1 MTHATPVSRRTLLVA
16 GLSLGTAATPAAAAP
31 RTARDNQPAN
41 AFGIE
46 PNATRDQSRAL
57 QAAIDQTS
65 ARGAVLQLAPGHYQ
79 VGDIVLRANTRI
91 VGVPGA
97 TVLRYNGLG
106 TFFTAASAKPV
117 QLTGLV
123 FDGQSMPLNPAW
135 SNGLLALDA
144 VTDLVIDDCI
154 VKGSSANG
162 IVLKRSAGRV
172 MRTRVSNVT
181 AAGLFS
187 LDADISQGSIEFA
200 HNHVHDCADNGILVW
215 RSSKGEDGT
224 RLIANHVERIAN
236 RSGGTGEYGNGINV
250 FRAGSV
256 QAASNRITDCSYSA
270 IRGNA
275 ASNISMT
282 ANAIAR
288 IGEVALYAEFGFEGA
303 LIANNIIDG
312 AATGISVTNFNDGGR
327 LAVIQGNL
335 VRNLYRREHE
345 PADKRGEGIT
355 VEADAVVSNNVI
367 ENAPTAGIAV
377 GWGRYMR
384 DVNVNGNVIRQSR
397 IGIVVSGDAQAG
409 ACLITANLISGAA
422 DGAVRAMDHARAI
435 GGDLTAAKTP
445 QLAHVTVSGNVV
457 R

>member
-1 MTHATPVSRRTLLVA
+1 MPVTRRTLLVV
-16 GLSLGTAATPAAAAP
+16 GLSLGAVAPPAAATP
-31 RTARDNQPAN
+31 RNGRDNQPAN
-41 AFGIE
+41 AFGLE

-65 ARGAVLQLAPGHYQ
+65 ARGAVLQLAPGHYL
-79 VGDIVLRANTRI
+79 VGDIVLRAKTRI
-91 VGVPGA
+91 AGVPGG

-106 TFFTAASAKPV
+106 TFFTASSATLV

-123 FDGQSMPLNPAW
+123 FDGQSRQLNPGR
-135 SNGLLALDA
+135 STGLLALDA
-144 VTDLVIDDCI
+144 VTDLVVDDCI
-154 VKGSSANG
+154 IKGSSANG

-172 MRTRVSNVT
+172 MRTRVSHAT

-187 LDADISQGSIEFA
+187 LDADISRGSIELA

-224 RLIANHVERIAN
+224 RLIANHVERIGN
-236 RSGGTGEYGNGINV
+236 RSGGTGEYGNGINI

-256 QAASNRITDCSYSA
+256 QVASNRITDCSYSA

-282 ANAIAR
+282 ANTIAR
-288 IGEVALYAEFGFEGA
+288 IDEVALYAEFGFDGA

-335 VRNLYRREHE
+335 VRNLYRREQE

-367 ENAPTAGIAV
+367 ENAPTAGIAI
-377 GWGRYMR
+377 GWGRFMR
-384 DVNVNGNVIRQSR
+384 DVNVSGNVIRQSR
-397 IGIVVSGDAQAG
+397 IGIAISGDAQAG
-409 ACLITANLISGAA
+409 ACLITANLISGATE
-422 DGAVRAMDHARAI
+422 GAVRAMDHARAI